1 MSQMGVTDVGC
12 RRQARRNVD
21 ATAFDMSNR
30 AYRPP
35 LAQSR
40 KRRYDPASAPRP
52 GTCSRGAPVV
62 VQTRH
67 PWEESPMPFTSGKQA
82 FLEILKQEGVEVMFG
97 NPGTTE
103 LPLMDG
109 LARETRIRYILAL
122 QEAVAIAMADGYAQ
136 ASGKLAAVNVHTSPG
151 LGNAMGMLYDAH
163 EAGTPLLITAGQHDQ
178 AMNLTEP
185 ILWSD
190 LPPVARPYVKWSHE
204 ITRLEDLPR
213 AVRRAAKTAKAHPSG
228 PVFIA
233 LPVDVLNAEQQV
245 DLLETTRIAPRIRG
259 DKAAI
264 EAAADLLV
272 KSKRPILIS
281 GDAVAHGD
289 ALAEMVEV
297 AELLGAPVY
306 QECVPSTC
314 SFPFTHP
321 LFAGAFPRLGQPIRA
336 LLMQHDL
343 LFSVGGDIFTLS
355 LPSDIEP
362 MPEGLPLIHLDLDP
376 WEIGKNYPAQV
387 AIQGDPKATL
397 PELVEALRQR
407 LTASQ
412 VKDVSARV
420 EKLRVAQE
428 ARREALRQEAASQAS
443 RSPISP
449 LALVGAV
456 AGAVPDE
463 TIIVDESISSGH
475 GVRELLRARDHRGFY
490 GLRGGGIGWGLPAS
504 LGVKL
509 AQPDR
514 PVVALVGDGSA
525 MYTIQSLWS
534 AAHDSIA
541 VVFVIFNNQ
550 SYRILK
556 QRTQALKGFSAED
569 NQYVAMD
576 LVKPGLDYVGLAK
589 AQGVPGEMVEKAADV
604 ATAIKRGMA
613 SGGPYLVD
621 VRIDGSLRG

>member
-1 MSQMGVTDVGC
+1 MS
-12 RRQARRNVD
+12 
-21 ATAFDMSNR
+21 F
-30 AYRPP
+30 
-35 LAQSR
+35 L
-40 KRRYDPASAPRP
+40 
-52 GTCSRGAPVV
+52 
-62 VQTRH
+62 
-67 PWEESPMPFTSGKQA
+67 SGKQA
-82 FLEILKQEGVEVMFG
+82 FLRILKDEGVDTMFG

-109 LARETRIRYILAL
+109 LVREPGIRYVLAL
-122 QEAVAIAMADGYAQ
+122 QEAVAISMADGYAQ
-136 ASGKLAAVNVHTSPG
+136 ASGKLGVVNVHTSPG
-151 LGNAMGMLYDAH
+151 LGNAMGMLYDAY
-163 EAGTPLLITAGQHDQ
+163 EAGTPLLVTAGQHDQ

-190 LPPVARPYVKWSHE
+190 LPPVAQPYVKWSYE

-213 AVRRAAKTAKAHPSG
+213 AVRRAVKTAMAHPTG
-228 PVFIA
+228 PVFIS
-233 LPVDVLNAEQQV
+233 LPVDVLNAERDL
-245 DLLETTRIAPRIRG
+245 DLLHSTRVAPRIRG
-259 DKAAI
+259 DHAAI
-264 EAAADLLV
+264 EAAADLLA
-272 KSKRPILIS
+272 KATRPVLVS

-289 ALAEMVEV
+289 ALAEMAQLAEV
-297 AELLGAPVY
+297 LGAPVY
-306 QECVPSTC
+306 TECVPSTC

-321 LFAGAFPRLGQPIRA
+321 LYHGPFPRLGQPIRQ

-343 LFSVGGDIFTLS
+343 LFSVGGDLFTLS
-355 LPSDIEP
+355 LPSDVEP

-397 PELVEALRQR
+397 PELVEAVKRR
-407 LTASQ
+407 LGPSQ
-412 VKDVSARV
+412 VKEVSARI

-428 ARREALRQEAASQAS
+428 ARRETLRQEAAAQAD
-443 RSPISP
+443 RVPISP

-463 TIIVDESISSGH
+463 AIIVDETISSSL

-514 PVVALVGDGSA
+514 PVIALVGDGSA

-556 QRTQALKGFSAED
+556 QRTLALKGFSAED
-569 NQYVAMD
+569 NTYVAMD
-576 LVKPGLDYVGLAK
+576 LIKPGLDYVGLAK
-589 AQGVPGEMVEKAADV
+589 SQGVPGELVDKASGV
-604 ATAIKRGMA
+604 ASAIKRGMA
-613 SGGPYLVD
+613 SGGPYLID
-621 VRIDGSLRG
+621 VRIDGALRG